1 MNFYVD
7 THPGDTFRVL
17 VEKQYKD
24 GDFFRYGRVL
34 GAEYAGRVG
43 TFRCFYFVADALGAY
58 YNEQGLNCAKQLLKT
73 PLKFARLTSKFDRK
87 RMHPVLHVQ
96 KGHYG
101 VDYGAP
107 TGTPVW
113 ASASGKVA
121 VVAKKPGSGN
131 TIVLQHNGG
140 LTTHYYHLSKFAKGL
155 AQGQQ
160 VKQKQVIGYV
170 GSTGLS
176 TGPHLHFSVRQGA
189 AFVDPLKMKIPR
201 EAPLPPK
208 HRADFERTITPHAA
222 ALAAVPVTGAARAA
236 GPAKPANGQPKAS
249 P

>member
-1 MNFYVD
+1 M
-7 THPGDTFRVL
+7 
-17 VEKQYKD
+17 
-24 GDFFRYGRVL
+24 
-34 GAEYAGRVG
+34 
-43 TFRCFYFVADALGAY
+43 
-58 YNEQGLNCAKQLLKT
+58 LKT

-87 RMHPVLHVQ
+87 RMHPILHVQ
-96 KGHYG
+96 KGHFG

-113 ASASGKVA
+113 ASAGGKVA

-155 AQGQQ
+155 AAGQP

-189 AFVDPLKMKIPR
+189 AFVDPLKLKVPR

-208 HRADFERTITPHAA
+208 HRAEFERTVTPHAA
-222 ALAAVPVTGAARAA
+222 ALAAIPVTGAARAA
-236 GPAKPANGQPKAS
+236 GPAPAGRASGQQQTP
-249 P
+249 